1 MKAVIP
7 VAGNGTRLFPLTLT
21 KPKALMRILNK
32 PLIKW
37 TIDELTK
44 QGITGV
50 ILVISPNENGKMI
63 REYIASEDWGDVEVE
78 FAVQDEQ
85 LGTGHSLQ
93 MAKDFFSDDEEFVFF
108 YGDDMYGP
116 KNIERVVKSE
126 GLAVVGKSV
135 DDPEKWGI
143 LKKDEEGHLDMIFE
157 KPKSNVGNLGNIGA
171 YKLHSEIF
179 DLFSEIQRSP
189 RGEYEITDTINLLAK
204 KHEIKVF
211 EAEDYWMPIGYPWH
225 VLEATEYF
233 LQDLESKIEGE
244 VEDNVTIK
252 GNLVLPKSSRI
263 QAGAYIDGNVL
274 IGENTLIGPGTFIR
288 KNTVIGD
295 NCLIGFSNEIKNSVI
310 GNGTTINHLS
320 FVGDSVIGD
329 DVHIAGQFITAN
341 FDNEKE
347 TVQTLVKGKPTDTGR
362 EKFGAVLGDGVR
374 LDVATKIYPGRK
386 IWPGKITKP
395 GEIVDYDLMD

>member
-37 TIDELTK
+37 TIDELGS

-50 ILVISPNENGKMI
+50 ILVISPNKNGKMI
-63 REYIASEDWGDVEVE
+63 REYIESEEWGDVKVE
-78 FAVQDEQ
+78 FAMQEEQ

-116 KNIERVVKSE
+116 KNIGRVVKAE
-126 GLAVVGKSV
+126 GLAVVGKPV

-143 LKKDEEGHLDMIFE
+143 LKKDDAGNLDMIFE

-189 RGEYEITDTINLLAK
+189 RGEYEITDSINLLAK
-204 KHEIKVF
+204 KHRIQVF
-211 EAEDYWMPIGYPWH
+211 EAEDYWMPIGYSWH
-225 VLEATEYF
+225 VLEATEFF
-233 LQDLESKIEGE
+233 LKDLESKIEGE

-252 GNLVLPKSSRI
+252 GNLVLPASSKI

-310 GNGTTINHLS
+310 GNRTTINHLS

-362 EKFGAVLGDGVR
+362 EKFGAVIGDGVR
-374 LDVATKIYPGRK
+374 LDVSTKIHPGRK
-386 IWPGKITKP
+386 IWPAKITKP